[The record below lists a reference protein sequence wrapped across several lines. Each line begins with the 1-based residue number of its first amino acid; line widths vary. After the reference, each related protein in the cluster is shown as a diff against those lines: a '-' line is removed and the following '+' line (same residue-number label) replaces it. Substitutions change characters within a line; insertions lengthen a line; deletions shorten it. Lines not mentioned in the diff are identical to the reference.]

1 MPFIVIVQTMTMVG
15 PPPHVIEFDPVF
27 LTSIEI
33 FQLFVP
39 FLRVKVYD
47 PGGTDDPIPVI

>member
-15 PPPHVIEFDPVF
+15 TPHVIELDPVF
-27 LTSIEI
+27 LTSMDI

-47 PGGTDDPIPVI
+47 PGGTVDPIPVI